1 MKKLLFLLFILL
13 FDGHVDIL
21 SLKDIISQAIIEL
34 REALKIE
41 ANNSVCHGALEL
53 ASFEEQ

>member
-1 MKKLLFLLFILL
+1 MFILL

-21 SLKDIISQAIIEL
+21 SLKDIISQAIQAIIEL